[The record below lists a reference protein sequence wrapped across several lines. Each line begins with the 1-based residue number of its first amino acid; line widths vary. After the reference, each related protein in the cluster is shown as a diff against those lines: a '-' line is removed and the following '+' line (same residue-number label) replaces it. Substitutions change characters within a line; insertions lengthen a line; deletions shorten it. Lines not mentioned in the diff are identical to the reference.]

1 MSKKSESSVYSS
13 DYDEDEQ
20 GSEYYDESSERS
32 SSVNKKLK
40 NTARCI
46 RQKTNFGN
54 VKPYHLI
61 DRKEFNPTLLNAEIE
76 HGASPKLQLLLD
88 KIRALDEH
96 DMATSGK
103 LYKHIIY
110 TDVANGNY
118 GTKIIA
124 SALSANGYNMVV
136 KPQGASGFKLEDDDK
151 MLETEY
157 NNFTLLVSKPF
168 YNRQMNIKIKKNI
181 LARINSRPD
190 NINGRLIRFIIL
202 DQGFKEGIDLFDI
215 KYVHLFEPLIVKAD
229 ETQAIGRGTRFCGQK
244 GLEFHPKYGWVL
256 YVYKY
261 DISIP
266 SQLQDKYMNTKS
278 LFDLFIKNTDI
289 DIKKI
294 VFASELENATIK
306 GAIDYELNK
315 NIHEFKIE
323 NTPNLVIKDAKS
335 KVIGGNFK
343 NYAPVKRMDILESR
357 DFIKKYFNKFKYPEI
372 VLENKCLSGGGIT
385 GNIVD
390 FTPTQD
396 FVRRYFQ
403 PESAYKGIL
412 LHHSVGTG
420 KTCTAIATATTTF
433 DVEGYTILWVTR
445 HTLKS
450 DIWKNMFNQV
460 CNIDIQNKLI
470 NKELVLPDKITGP
483 LKYMSKNW
491 FHPIS
496 YKQFSNMLL
505 KKNKIYDEIV
515 QRNGKE
521 DPLRKTLLIIDEAHK
536 LYATQGPKQEKP
548 NTDILETMIQNSY
561 DKSKKDSVRVMLMT
575 ATPFTEDGMEMI
587 KLLNLLRRSSEKIPD
602 DFDRFSV
609 KYLNGDGYFTKKGLN
624 DFQDDISGY
633 ISYLN
638 RSSDA
643 RNFAHPVIENISADM
658 TVEKEKIKGVNKFT
672 AEKKEKRALIK
683 ELNGEKKLLKSNG
696 KLVTKECLE
705 RVKKEFEDNAVLN
718 DREKIERDAKCEK
731 EKTPKELKECLKLSK
746 QLFAKAK
753 SDNTKNKTEKNKE
766 CKEGA
771 DDGDG
776 NELQRIAE
784 KIEAEKELIKE
795 LDTGLKFNKGS
806 VKNIA
811 QFIKSLKD
819 AIKALNQE
827 KDKNLGIIK
836 SDKTNKNKELK
847 TRNKEIMKEIKDIRS
862 DIVKE
867 NNKIKT
873 FKTETGKDIFKN
885 ISLDYN
891 ISKCTK

>member
-1 MSKKSESSVYSS
+1 MSERSKSSSVSF
-13 DYDEDEQ
+13 EDEEL

-32 SSVNKKLK
+32 SSVNKNLK

-61 DRKEFNPTLLNAEIE
+61 DRKEFNPALLNAEIE

-88 KIRALDEH
+88 KIKALDEN

-124 SALSANGYNMVV
+124 SALSANGYNMIV
-136 KPQGASGFKLEDDDK
+136 KPQGTAGFKLDDDDK
-151 MLETEY
+151 LLETEY

-168 YNRQMNIKIKKNI
+168 YNRQMNIKLKKSI

-215 KYVHLFEPLIVKAD
+215 KYVHLFEPLVVKAD

-244 GLEFHPKYGWVL
+244 GLEFHPQYGWVL

-261 DISIP
+261 DLSIP
-266 SQLQDKYMNTKS
+266 ANLQRRLMDSKF
-278 LFDLFIKNTDI
+278 LFDYFIKNTDI
-289 DIKKI
+289 DMKKI
-294 VFASELENATIK
+294 VFASELEDATIR
-306 GAIDYELNK
+306 GAVDYDLNK
-315 NIHEFKIE
+315 NIHEFAIE

-335 KVIGGNFK
+335 KLLGGEFK
-343 NYAPVKRMDILESR
+343 NYAPVKKMNLVESR
-357 DFIKKYFNKFKYPEI
+357 EFIKKNFNKFKYPEI
-372 VLENKCLSGGGIT
+372 ELKNNCVSGGGIN
-385 GNIVD
+385 GNIVN

-460 CNIDIQNKLI
+460 CNIDIQNKLL
-470 NKELVLPDKITGP
+470 NKELVLPDKISGP

-515 QRNGKE
+515 KRNGKE

-536 LYATQGPKQEKP
+536 LYASQGPKQEKP
-548 NTDILETMIQNSY
+548 NTDILESMIQNSY

-602 DFDRFSV
+602 TFDKFSD
-609 KYLNGDGYFTKKGLN
+609 KYLNEDGYFTKGGLK
-624 DFQDDISGY
+624 DFQDNISGY

-643 RNFAHPVIENISADM
+643 RNFAHPVIENISVDM
-658 TVEKEKIKGVNKFT
+658 TVEKEKVKGVNKFT
-672 AEKKEKRALIK
+672 AEKKEKRATIK
-683 ELNGEKKLLKSNG
+683 ELNAEKKLLKSSG
-696 KLVTKECLE
+696 KLATKECLE
-705 RVKKEFEDNAVLN
+705 RVKKEFEDNVALN

-753 SDNTKNKTEKNKE
+753 SDNVKSKTDKNKK

-771 DDGDG
+771 NDGDG
-776 NELQRIAE
+776 DGLQKIVD
-784 KIEAEKELIKE
+784 KIEAEKVLIKE
-795 LDTGLKFNKGS
+795 IDTGLKFNKGS
-806 VKNIA
+806 VKNIKE
-811 QFIKSLKD
+811 FIKSKKE
-819 AIKALNQE
+819 AIKVLNQE
-827 KDKNLGIIK
+827 KDKNVGIIK
-836 SDKTNKNKELK
+836 SDKTIKNKELK
-847 TRNKEIMKEIKDIRS
+847 DRNKEIMKEIKDIRS

-867 NNKIKT
+867 NNKIKS
-873 FKTETGKDIFKN
+873 FQTETGKNIFKN
-885 ISLDYN
+885 ISIDYN
-891 ISKCTK
+891 ISKCLK